1 MGAPKR
7 PLTGYFRFINTIRA
21 EVEQETGLNGI
32 KVTPHL
38 SARWNALDDSAKEKF
53 NSAFKKDM
61 VKWKKKNDAYKKTKN
76 YKNFQAQK
84 KAQKLGKKP
93 KDKNQPKRPMSAY
106 IFFSNEMRP
115 KIQKSLGTKEF
126 APVAKEISEAWA
138 KLDEGSKA
146 KYQAKNEKA
155 KAKYAK
161 DLAKYQQSK
170 KYEQYQQIVTD
181 WKLKVKAHKKA
192 MQTVAPAKK
201 IIRRKK

>member
-38 SARWNALDDSAKEKF
+38 SARWNVLDDSAKEKF

-93 KDKNQPKRPMSAY
+93 KDFGHQRICTNRQGNFR
-106 IFFSNEMRP
+106 
-115 KIQKSLGTKEF
+115 SLGKT
-126 APVAKEISEAWA
+126 
-138 KLDEGSKA
+138 
-146 KYQAKNEKA
+146 
-155 KAKYAK
+155 
-161 DLAKYQQSK
+161 
-170 KYEQYQQIVTD
+170 
-181 WKLKVKAHKKA
+181 
-192 MQTVAPAKK
+192 
-201 IIRRKK
+201 